1 MNKLEVLDFLKSNKK
16 KVLIGGAASL
26 LILGTGVAFY
36 MSTNNS
42 NSTEKVEDKVEV
54 DKDFLRYISGLRDW
68 KVKLGEDDT
77 NYLTGVSWNE
87 KYISSIKFDDSKVD
101 YDKEGTYSLVYT
113 IKLKDSGTEKVTKKV
128 TVQKD
133 VEEDENSEGTNSENK
148 DTSSESNKSTTDKT
162 SSKDDSSSN
171 KDTSKNTSTSDKD
184 KDDSSSSS
192 SSGSSGGSSSSHTH
206 NWVEQFKTVHHDAVY
221 EDRYVVDQAAYD
233 EQVPKYETVEVMIC
247 NKCGTTMR
255 SASELNAHI
264 GYHAGLGETISWR
277 EDWVQELV
285 GYDIIHHDEV
295 GHTERVLVKAAWDEK
310 VSNGYKCSGCGKTK

>member
-1 MNKLEVLDFLKSNKK
+1 MKVFYENNKK
-16 KVLIGGAASL
+16 KVITCGLVLLLLGGCG
-26 LILGTGVAFY
+26 GTYAY
-36 MSTNNS
+36 MHSW
-42 NSTEKVEDKVEV
+42 DKVNDNIQETSKEKINYLSCV
-54 DKDFLRYISGLRDW
+54 SGLRNW
-68 KVKLGEDDT
+68 SVEVGIT
-77 NYLTGVSWNE
+77 
-87 KYISSIKFDDSKVD
+87 KVD
-101 YDKEGTYSLVYT
+101 YLDGVKWDKTYIS
-113 IKLKDSGTEKVTKKV
+113 KV
-128 TVQKD
+128 TVNDDKVD
-133 VEEDENSEGTNSENK
+133 LTKENTYTITYII
-148 DTSSESNKSTTDKT
+148 DI
-162 SSKDDSSSN
+162 
-171 KDTSKNTSTSDKD
+171 KD
-184 KDDSSSSS
+184 KDENDIKKEYKVTVLSKDKVKELSEDGKEVVTTNRVENKIKKTVAKTENGNKVTNTETSEGNISKPEEPS
-192 SSGSSGGSSSSHTH
+192 KTTHTH
-206 NWVEQFKTVHHDAVY
+206 SWVEQFKTVHHDAVY